1 MWQWIGYYC
10 GASILVTGL
19 MMWRWRQKYPN
30 GGCMVMVSRL
40 IDTSI
45 VLAGPISWPYL
56 VRLLWKSRVRER
68 QRKQRLDR
76 GGEFTLDLEK
86 AE

>member
-68 QRKQRLDR
+68 QRKQGLDR